1 MNQTVPLWRK
11 NTLEKRLE
19 PSVSWRM
26 EKNFTMIELLVVI
39 AIIAILVS
47 ILLPALQKSRNS
59 AMAISCVSNLKQ
71 IGLAAQAYGN
81 DYDSYVPA
89 TGKYTVE
96 LKMNNDFLPRLF
108 PYVKGRPMQEVSV
121 ENEVPKIFHCPAGEP
136 SHFRTITNSTV
147 RTNYAWNQLLGVAD
161 IEFVSGWLTVEARLF
176 TRCRRP
182 SLAVMAIDY
191 DYKNSTALGFS
202 SFVYFWDRT
211 NSETRSPLRHN
222 LRDNN
227 LAADGH
233 VFAVNPLKLITFTY
247 ANHYAYANRC
257 SDNNFPLW
265 PQ

>member
-1 MNQTVPLWRK
+1 MNYIVQLRREYVRNEKDPFSLFIRK
-11 NTLEKRLE
+11 T
-19 PSVSWRM
+19 S
-26 EKNFTMIELLVVI
+26 FTMLELLIVI
-39 AIIAILVS
+39 SIMAILVAL
-47 ILLPALQKSRNS
+47 LLPALQKSRNS
-59 AMAISCVSNLKQ
+59 AQAISCVSNLKQ
-71 IGLAAQAYGN
+71 IGLASQAYGN

-89 TGKYTVE
+89 TGKYDAAI
-96 LKMNNDFLPRLF
+96 KMNRDFLPRLF
-108 PYVKGRPMQEVSV
+108 PYVKGREMLPVS
-121 ENEVPKIFHCPAGEP
+121 EEKEVPKIFHCPAGVP

-161 IEFVSGWLTVEARLF
+161 IDFVSGWLTVEARLF

-191 DYKNSTALGFS
+191 DYKSSTVGGFS

-222 LRDNN
+222 ARDNN

-233 VFAVNPLKLITFTY
+233 VFSVNPLRLVTFTY
-247 ANHYAYANRC
+247 ANYYAYANRC